1 MMTQFY
7 QKVKH
12 DELFLWFIFFL
23 STLPYSLCSVYG
35 DIHGQFY
42 DLMRLFGSYKCPV
55 DEDWREEN
63 DIPPDIEIQGDIDS
77 LDYLFLGDFVDRGTH
92 SLEVISLLFALK
104 CRYPK
109 QIHLIRGNHE
119 DKAINGAYG
128 FQDEC
133 RRRLR
138 EDPNHHDSCWEKFN
152 RVSSGNHFLV
162 HEFLFGLVFWD
173 LA

>member
-1 MMTQFY
+1 M
-7 QKVKH
+7 
-12 DELFLWFIFFL
+12 
-23 STLPYSLCSVYG
+23 YG

-63 DIPPDIEIQGDIDS
+63 DVPPDVEIQGDIDS
-77 LDYLFLGDFVDRGTH
+77 MDYLFLGDFVDRGTH

-138 EDPNHHDSCWEKFN
+138 EDPTHHDSCWEKFN
-152 RVSSGNHFLV
+152 RVGCHNQSSRKVLGY
-162 HEFLFGLVFWD
+162 
-173 LA
+173 